1 LAWVGEDTFYPC
13 KYLLN
18 RRHLSTFRL
27 LACLTANE
35 VTHCH
40 QRSHLRKY
48 NQPQKHALRGIFA
61 YIVPMKM
68 IVVFGAGKSATALIS
83 YLRNVAIEKSWK
95 LIVADTNLATIE
107 AKLGTPH
114 NLLQAVACDVTDA
127 AQRAAIIQVADV
139 VISLMPPQLHF
150 LIAQDCITF
159 SKHLLTA
166 SYVDDNMRSLA
177 NAAKAKE
184 LLFLCEMGLD
194 PGIDHMSAMEMIHR
208 IQAKGGKITGFY
220 SHCGGLV
227 APESDDNPWHYKIS
241 WNPKNVVDAGKAGAR
256 FWKNGLL
263 VELPYE
269 QVFEQTQH
277 VTVAG
282 LGSFTAY
289 ANRDS
294 VSYMPLYGL
303 IHANNFVRTT
313 LRYSDFIVGWRHVLQ
328 KGLTNNTV
336 QLNKHQL
343 TGLGLYLYNTTATQ
357 ESVDWYNDIFDGKA
371 EQALA
376 LINTINELQ
385 TTIEQTTA
393 EGLIKD
399 GKILTVNEN
408 GTMQEHNLVQE
419 LNEAQLQLHQLAPNA
434 TTLLDQMMYLFW
446 SHEDALPFET
456 ATPAQALQYLL
467 EERLALQ
474 PTDKDMVVMQHE
486 IEYECDNICRKATAS
501 LVLKGTDAMH
511 TAMAQTVGLPLGIA
525 AVQLLEGNI
534 TLRGLHIPI
543 EPAIYEP
550 VLQALQAHGIA
561 FEEFD
566 MAVV

>member
-1 LAWVGEDTFYPC
+1 
-13 KYLLN
+13 
-18 RRHLSTFRL
+18 
-27 LACLTANE
+27 
-35 VTHCH
+35 
-40 QRSHLRKY
+40 
-48 NQPQKHALRGIFA
+48 
-61 YIVPMKM
+61 MKM

-83 YLRNVAIEKSWK
+83 YLRNVAIEKNWK
-95 LIVADTNLATIE
+95 LIVADTNLAAIQ
-107 AKLGTPH
+107 AKLGEPSS
-114 NLLQAVACDVTDA
+114 LLQAVACDVTDA
-127 AQRAAIIQVADV
+127 EQRNAIIQVADV

-150 LIAQDCITF
+150 LIAQDCITHG
-159 SKHLLTA
+159 KHLLTA

-177 NAAKAKE
+177 AAAKAKGI
-184 LLFLCEMGLD
+184 LFLCEMGLD

-256 FWKNGLL
+256 FRRNGQLID
-263 VELPYE
+263 LPYE

-277 VTVAG
+277 VTVAR

-303 IHANNFVRTT
+303 EHATNFIRTT
-313 LRYSDFIVGWRHVLQ
+313 LRYSDFIVGWRHIIQ
-328 KGLTNNTV
+328 KGLTNSNV
-336 QLNKHQL
+336 QLQKHQL
-343 TGLGLYLYNTTATQ
+343 TGLGLYLYNTPATQ

-393 EGLIKD
+393 EGMIKD
-399 GKILTVNEN
+399 GKILTVNDS

-419 LNEAQLQLHQLAPNA
+419 LHDAQQQLQQLAPNA

-446 SHEDALPFET
+446 SHEEALPFEA

-467 EERLALQ
+467 EQRLALQ

-486 IEYECDNICRKATAS
+486 IEYECDNICRKATSS
-501 LVLKGTDAMH
+501 LVLKGTDAVH

-525 AVQLLEGNI
+525 AIELLEGNI
-534 TLRGLHIPI
+534 QLRGLHIPI
-543 EPAIYEP
+543 VPEIYEP
-550 VLQALQAHGIA
+550 VLQTLQANGIA

-566 MAVV
+566 MAIV